1 MITADML
8 ADIQRL
14 DEALWEGAIV
24 YEADYPALSGDDF
37 MLLLMALLDAPQ
49 TLH

>member
-14 DEALWEGAIV
+14 DEALWEDAIV
-24 YEADYPALSGDDF
+24 YEADYPALSDEF
-37 MLLLMALLDAPQ
+37 MLILLALLDAPQ